1 MATRPSPQALAS
13 AARAVSDDKPRRNR
27 RTKPEAANAPPPP
40 PTEKRA
46 APRPKPKRRPNRARR
61 DDGASAAA
69 AEAVVA
75 PDPRAVV
82 AAEAPRSAEVS
93 PGILDAWLATQL
105 RRGVKPSIPDAMG
118 YLRSVGVNLRQL
130 DDDRRQAW
138 LDAIEATVDRAAAA
152 DDVSEAAEAPAEA
165 PAVIVVEAPV
175 ATATEAPA
183 ATAAEAPAAQAIVV
197 EERWKPLPPRRRAK
211 RPAKDSSAV
220 PAPPAPADAPA
231 EQAERHRDDA
241 ASEATAA
248 EAPDEPT
255 EDAPAGGDAL
265 PDEDAAVAA
274 VGASLARARAAIG
287 EDEALAERAAD
298 VAALS
303 LLRWLGEGLDEAS
316 RAYVA
321 KIVVDEALS
330 EDDAGDALASAEE
343 AARPFLLEDEDRADL
358 RRVLA
363 AAAAAAFAAVADGH
377 ASTKAAQLRSLGSLR
392 ECFPQVREATVAAYL
407 AEHRDVNAAAEALYA
422 EAERVLRDMEQQE
435 SLDRRVARQGAFF
448 THRLSKDERAR
459 LLDEFASRPPIPAG
473 GHTTGCHVAPGK
485 REARKQTRYRD
496 GKVATLTGEKFLV
509 QPKETADFV
518 KQTSVSLRIYAG
530 GRTH

>member
-1 MATRPSPQALAS
+1 MATRPSAQALAN

-69 AEAVVA
+69 EAVVA
-75 PDPRAVV
+75 RDPRAVV

-93 PGILDAWLATQL
+93 PGILDAWVATQL

-183 ATAAEAPAAQAIVV
+183 ATSAEAPAATAAEAPAAQAIVVEERWNGDRPEAPAAQAIVV

-241 ASEATAA
+241 RPEATAQ

-287 EDEALAERAAD
+287 EDEALASARAPGRRGA
-298 VAALS
+298 VARRRS
-303 LLRWLGEGLDEAS
+303 PRTS
-316 RAYVA
+316 R
-321 KIVVDEALS
+321 S
-330 EDDAGDALASAEE
+330 T
-343 AARPFLLEDEDRADL
+343 AARQR
-358 RRVLA
+358 
-363 AAAAAAFAAVADGH
+363 
-377 ASTKAAQLRSLGSLR
+377 
-392 ECFPQVREATVAAYL
+392 
-407 AEHRDVNAAAEALYA
+407 AAEALYA

-448 THRLSKDERAR
+448 THRLSKGRAR
-459 LLDEFASRPPIPAG
+459 D
-473 GHTTGCHVAPGK
+473 CW
-485 REARKQTRYRD
+485 
-496 GKVATLTGEKFLV
+496 
-509 QPKETADFV
+509 
-518 KQTSVSLRIYAG
+518 TS
-530 GRTH
+530 